1 MATILESH
9 EEVAVCYAMR
19 EELVQLYE
27 LRDEE
32 TARQGWLDWFAAA
45 KTNGIPS
52 LVRFA
57 ELKEKRLPGLA
68 AHATTPISTE
78 KLEGFNN
85 VIKTAK
91 RAAYGYLNKV
101 FSKADKVAIGYQDHC
116 VPTENL
122 DEPFFFFT
130 PPSRES
136 NNAHRRLKLFP
147 ESQPVSFSQAAG
159 FPKYTIR
166 SGVSTRNGQR
176 R

>member
-32 TARQGWLDWFAAA
+32 TARQGWLDWFAAS
-45 KTNGIPS
+45 KTNGIPA

-101 FSKADKVAIGYQDHC
+101 FSKADKVAIATRIIAFQLKILMSHFSSS
-116 VPTENL
+116 L
-122 DEPFFFFT
+122 
-130 PPSRES
+130 
-136 NNAHRRLKLFP
+136 HRHAKATTLT
-147 ESQPVSFSQAAG
+147 AA
-159 FPKYTIR
+159 
-166 SGVSTRNGQR
+166 
-176 R
+176 